1 MWRKLTRERLIWTKI
16 SALWRYIVNLLLENV
31 QLLYI
36 LCVLSKSPPVW
47 ISVSTEKNIDI
58 NIHNYTHNIKKYIN
72 DVDLSFIKMTLQDFD
87 INDNNYFDFVV
98 GCSFMYPY
106 DLFLHCPWPLMTYF
120 HFEWILQDKGVGREK
135 KPEVS
140 QEEENNAESSDV
152 IVDTT
157 GQHKLHVFD
166 LNCKICTG
174 KVAPPVDES
183 TPKKEVTVA
192 KEVSVEESPKVNFTY
207 SIYRELGIGSNRVLT
222 SR

>member
-1 MWRKLTRERLIWTKI
+1 
-16 SALWRYIVNLLLENV
+16 
-31 QLLYI
+31 
-36 LCVLSKSPPVW
+36 
-47 ISVSTEKNIDI
+47 
-58 NIHNYTHNIKKYIN
+58 
-72 DVDLSFIKMTLQDFD
+72 MTLQDFD
-87 INDNNYFDFVV
+87 INDNIYFDFVV
-98 GCSFMYPY
+98 GCSFIYPD

-207 SIYRELGIGSNRVLT
+207 SIYRELGIGPNIVLT

>member
-1 MWRKLTRERLIWTKI
+1 
-16 SALWRYIVNLLLENV
+16 
-31 QLLYI
+31 
-36 LCVLSKSPPVW
+36 
-47 ISVSTEKNIDI
+47 
-58 NIHNYTHNIKKYIN
+58 
-72 DVDLSFIKMTLQDFD
+72 
-87 INDNNYFDFVV
+87 
-98 GCSFMYPY
+98 
-106 DLFLHCPWPLMTYF
+106 MTYLLNF
-120 HFEWILQDKGVGREK
+120 HRIFQDKGVGREK

-192 KEVSVEESPKVNFTY
+192 KQVSLEESTKVNFNY
-207 SIYRELGIGSNRVLT
+207 SL
-222 SR
+222 

>member
-1 MWRKLTRERLIWTKI
+1 MFFHIFRWPNFTLPLA
-16 SALWRYIVNLLLENV
+16 SD
-31 QLLYI
+31 
-36 LCVLSKSPPVW
+36 
-47 ISVSTEKNIDI
+47 DI
-58 NIHNYTHNIKKYIN
+58 
-72 DVDLSFIKMTLQDFD
+72 FIE
-87 INDNNYFDFVV
+87 
-98 GCSFMYPY
+98 
-106 DLFLHCPWPLMTYF
+106 F
-120 HFEWILQDKGVGREK
+120 HRIFQDKGVGREK

-192 KEVSVEESPKVNFTY
+192 KQVSLEESPKVNFN
-207 SIYRELGIGSNRVLT
+207 YRL
-222 SR
+222 